1 MNFGEAVT
9 NIAKKLGNRTDLD
22 ESIKAEIK
30 LAQAELEASRT
41 LPWFLLQEE
50 LILNYLQYHYQIKM
64 FEECL
69 QAKD

>member
-64 FEECL
+64 LEECL